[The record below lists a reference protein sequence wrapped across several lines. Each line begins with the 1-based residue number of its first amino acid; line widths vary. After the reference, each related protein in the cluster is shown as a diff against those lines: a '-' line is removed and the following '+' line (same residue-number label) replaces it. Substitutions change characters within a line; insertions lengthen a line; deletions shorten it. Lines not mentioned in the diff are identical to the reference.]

1 MAAPLVQLTPPSPRA
16 PAAPAAPLRKPAWL
30 RVQAP
35 GGPNYLAL
43 KHLMRDLQLHTV
55 CEEAHCPNI
64 GECWE
69 HRAATFMILGDV
81 CTRNC
86 AYCAVAHGTPRP
98 LDPGEPAR
106 LAEAVAR
113 MGLKHVVITSVDRDD
128 LPHGGAE
135 TFAACVA
142 EIRRRLPETSVE
154 VLIPDFKGSEAA
166 LRIAVAARPDIL
178 NHNLETIE
186 RLYRLARPGGRY
198 SRALELLRRAKE
210 LDPGLLTKSGIIC
223 GLGEEWDELLA
234 AMQDLRAQ
242 RVDILTLGQYLRP
255 SAAHLPITR
264 YYTPDEFGEIGG
276 FCHLYIGQEAV
287 AAGSLA
293 VLRDDDYV
301 ICSYREHGQALVRG
315 VPANAVMAELF
326 GKATG
331 CSRGKGGSMHLFDAG
346 RRFMGG
352 HGIVGGHIPL
362 AAGLG
367 FAIKYRGGDQICL
380 CYFGEAAVNIGA
392 FHEALNMASVWK
404 LPIIFLC
411 ENNRYGMGT
420 AFERVAA
427 VTDVVEHACSYDMAA
442 ELVNGMDVLAVYE
455 ATRRAAERARKGGHP
470 TLLEV
475 RTYRFMGHSM
485 SDPLHGV
492 YRTKEEVEEQ
502 RKRDPISQLAG
513 KLKEEGVL
521 DEAGLDALD
530 AEVRAETEE
539 AVRFAD
545 QSPDPDPA
553 ELTTHVLAE

>member
-1 MAAPLVQLTPPSPRA
+1 MATATAQPAKDEALLELQRRMLRQMLLVR
-16 PAAPAAPLRKPAWL
+16 RF
-30 RVQAP
+30 
-35 GGPNYLAL
+35 
-43 KHLMRDLQLHTV
+43 
-55 CEEAHCPNI
+55 EEKA
-64 GECWE
+64 
-69 HRAATFMILGDV
+69 
-81 CTRNC
+81 
-86 AYCAVAHGTPRP
+86 
-98 LDPGEPAR
+98 
-106 LAEAVAR
+106 AEAY
-113 MGLKHVVITSVDRDD
+113 
-128 LPHGGAE
+128 
-135 TFAACVA
+135 
-142 EIRRRLPETSVE
+142 
-154 VLIPDFKGSEAA
+154 A
-166 LRIAVAARPDIL
+166 L
-178 NHNLETIE
+178 
-186 RLYRLARPGGRY
+186 G
-198 SRALELLRRAKE
+198 K
-210 LDPGLLTKSGIIC
+210 
-223 GLGEEWDELLA
+223 
-234 AMQDLRAQ
+234 
-242 RVDILTLGQYLRP
+242 
-255 SAAHLPITR
+255 
-264 YYTPDEFGEIGG
+264 IGG

-326 GKATG
+326 GKVTG

-404 LPIIFLC
+404 LPIIFCC

-442 ELVNGMDVLAVYE
+442 ELVNGMDVMAVYG
-455 ATRRAAERARKGGHP
+455 ATERAAERARKTGHP

-502 RKRDPISQLAG
+502 KKRDPISQLVL
-513 KLKEEGVL
+513 KLKEEGAL
-521 DEAGLDALD
+521 DDAALDALD
-530 AEVRAETEE
+530 AEVRAVVE
-539 AVRFAD
+539 AAVQFAD
-545 QSPDPDPA
+545 QSPDPDLS
-553 ELTTHVLAE
+553 ELTSHVLVE

>member
-1 MAAPLVQLTPPSPRA
+1 MATATAQ
-16 PAAPAAPLRKPAWL
+16 PAKDE
-30 RVQAP
+30 
-35 GGPNYLAL
+35 AL
-43 KHLMRDLQLHTV
+43 LDLQRRMLRQMLLV
-55 CEEAHCPNI
+55 RRFEEKA
-64 GECWE
+64 
-69 HRAATFMILGDV
+69 
-81 CTRNC
+81 
-86 AYCAVAHGTPRP
+86 
-98 LDPGEPAR
+98 
-106 LAEAVAR
+106 AEAY
-113 MGLKHVVITSVDRDD
+113 
-128 LPHGGAE
+128 
-135 TFAACVA
+135 
-142 EIRRRLPETSVE
+142 
-154 VLIPDFKGSEAA
+154 A
-166 LRIAVAARPDIL
+166 L
-178 NHNLETIE
+178 
-186 RLYRLARPGGRY
+186 G
-198 SRALELLRRAKE
+198 K
-210 LDPGLLTKSGIIC
+210 
-223 GLGEEWDELLA
+223 
-234 AMQDLRAQ
+234 
-242 RVDILTLGQYLRP
+242 
-255 SAAHLPITR
+255 
-264 YYTPDEFGEIGG
+264 IGG

-362 AAGLG
+362 AVGLG

-404 LPIIFLC
+404 LPIIFCC

-442 ELVNGMDVLAVYE
+442 ELVNGMDVMAVYG
-455 ATRRAAERARKGGHP
+455 ATERAAERARKTGHP

-502 RKRDPISQLAG
+502 KKRDPISQLVV
-513 KLKEEGVL
+513 KLKEEGAL
-521 DEAGLDALD
+521 DDAALDALD
-530 AEVRAETEE
+530 AEVRAVVE
-539 AVRFAD
+539 AAVQFAD
-545 QSPDPDPA
+545 QSPDPDLS
-553 ELTTHVLAE
+553 ELTSHVLVE